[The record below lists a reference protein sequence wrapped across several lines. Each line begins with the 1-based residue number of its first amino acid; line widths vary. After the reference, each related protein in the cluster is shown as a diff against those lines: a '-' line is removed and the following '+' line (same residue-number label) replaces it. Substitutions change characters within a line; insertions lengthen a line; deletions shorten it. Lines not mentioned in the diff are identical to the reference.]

1 QHHTNTTPTPLHIC
15 TSHEREQPPPHRVA
29 RRAQFFSKK
38 KNLKHFFATCDKKK
52 RIGKKTK
59 GNPQENRGLPF
70 VSKRIGKF
78 KSYSL
83 TAMISQMET
92 TTLLFRAA

>member
-1 QHHTNTTPTPLHIC
+1 MLQ
-15 TSHEREQPPPHRVA
+15 
-29 RRAQFFSKK
+29 
-38 KNLKHFFATCDKKK
+38 KK

-59 GNPQENRGLPF
+59 GNPQENCGLPF

-83 TAMISQMET
+83 TATISQMET